1 MTRKKCPGIF
11 PVRRTVP
18 EKNDMDKAKENF
30 NLAAQYAGSDY
41 EMYIALYQE
50 CYAAGMQT
58 EGQEYLKKRY

>member
-1 MTRKKCPGIF
+1 
-11 PVRRTVP
+11 
-18 EKNDMDKAKENF
+18 MDKAKENF

-58 EGQEYLKKRY
+58 EGQEYLKKWY